1 MSLKIISIILM
12 VVLRFQNLEEITC
25 VERIAF
31 IENEIVSNKSLC
43 FDDFNQPDLYFPK
56 KQVTIQLSNTLDS
69 LTQIQNNNWFIDSKH
84 IIYKVTYSSK
94 KCVLIANSEPIRSI
108 DRYFLWV
115 SLGVIQGFFML
126 LIWHKY
132 VL

>member
-69 LTQIQNNNWFIDSKH
+69 EKPWSNPGLFYVTDMAQICTISNISVVLEKALIYIDSK
-84 IIYKVTYSSK
+84 
-94 KCVLIANSEPIRSI
+94 
-108 DRYFLWV
+108 
-115 SLGVIQGFFML
+115 
-126 LIWHKY
+126 
-132 VL
+132 

>member
-94 KCVLIANSEPIRSI
+94 PWSNPGLFYVTDMAQICTISNISVVLEKALIYI
-108 DRYFLWV
+108 D
-115 SLGVIQGFFML
+115 S
-126 LIWHKY
+126 K
-132 VL
+132 